1 MSTKRIHPEGL
12 LGKKLGMTQI
22 FTQDGQTVPV
32 TVIQVGPC
40 FVLDVKTAS
49 RDGYSAVQL
58 GFEPKKAQRV
68 NKPLTG
74 HMAKAG
80 KGAFYHI
87 KEVRCDTEG
96 LGWTNLGQELRVA
109 DVFQEGNIVDIAGVT
124 IGKGFQGV
132 FRRFNNAG
140 GQPATR
146 GTHEYKRHLGSIGNR
161 KFPGRVFKN
170 KKMPGRMGNLNVTA
184 QNLKVVGVNAEE
196 NILLVK
202 GGIPGARGG
211 LVVIRK
217 AKKGQAKPIS
227 VQGKKAA

>member
-1 MSTKRIHPEGL
+1 M
-12 LGKKLGMTQI
+12 
-22 FTQDGQTVPV
+22 
-32 TVIQVGPC
+32 
-40 FVLDVKTAS
+40 
-49 RDGYSAVQL
+49 
-58 GFEPKKAQRV
+58 
-68 NKPLTG
+68 G

-87 KEVRCDTEG
+87 KELRCDVDS
-96 LGWTNLGQELRVA
+96 LGWKELGQELKVG
-109 DVFQEGNIVDIAGVT
+109 DVFQEGNVVDVSGVT

-170 KKMPGRMGNLNVTA
+170 KKMPGRMGNDNVTI
-184 QNLKVVGVNAEE
+184 QNLQVIGVQPED
-196 NILLVK
+196 NILLVR

-211 LVVIRK
+211 LVVVRK
-217 AKKGQAKPIS
+217 AIKSFGSK
-227 VQGKKAA
+227 KKAA

>member
-1 MSTKRIHPEGL
+1 MSTKRLHPEGL
-12 LGKKLGMTQI
+12 LGKKLGMTQV
-22 FTQDGQTVPV
+22 FTPDGQTVPV
-32 TVIQVGPC
+32 TAIQVGPC
-40 FVLDVKTAS
+40 FILDLKTQG

-58 GFEPKKAQRV
+58 GFEPKKTQRV
-68 NKPLTG
+68 NKPLMG

-87 KEVRCDTEG
+87 KELRCDVDS
-96 LGWTNLGQELRVA
+96 LGWKELGQELKVG
-109 DVFQEGNIVDIAGVT
+109 DVFQEGNVVDVSGVT

-170 KKMPGRMGNLNVTA
+170 KKMPGRMGNDNVTI
-184 QNLKVVGVNAEE
+184 QNLQVIGVQPED
-196 NILLVK
+196 NILLVR

-211 LVVIRK
+211 LVVVRK
-217 AKKGQAKPIS
+217 AIKNFGSK
-227 VQGKKAA
+227 KKAA

>member
-1 MSTKRIHPEGL
+1 MTTQTLYPEGL
-12 LGKKLGMTQI
+12 LGKKLGMTQV
-22 FTQDGQTVPV
+22 FTSDGQCVPV
-32 TVIQVGPC
+32 TAIQVGPC
-40 FVLDVKTAS
+40 YILDVKTPS

-58 GFEPKKAQRV
+58 GFEPKKIQRV
-68 NKPLTG
+68 TKPLMG
-74 HMAKAG
+74 HQAKAG

-87 KEVRCDTEG
+87 KEVRCDADT
-96 LGWTNLGQELRVA
+96 LGWTNLGQELKVQ
-109 DVFQEGNIVDIAGVT
+109 DVFEEGAMVDVSGVT

-170 KKMPGRMGNLNVTA
+170 KKMPGRMGNANVTM
-184 QNLKVVGVNAEE
+184 QNLKVVGVNADEG
-196 NILLVK
+196 ILLVQ
-202 GGIPGARGG
+202 GGIPGNRGG

-217 AKKGQAKPIS
+217 AMKSFGSSK
-227 VQGKKAA
+227 KKAA